1 MQSPSGTGE
10 YGPRK
15 MAPAFLMRLT
25 TASAS
30 LVGTKEFGGVG
41 VGRVDGLVETVG
53 QHDGRLGAGQRR
65 AGHARRARRAA
76 TRCFEALPAPCR
88 QSRRSRRTGTD
99 PASSSCS
106 AWPMR
111 SAASRLGLAVSSAM
125 MPISVGPATASMPT
139 NAETSDLA
147 VATKMLPGPVIL
159 STGSHRMS
167 PSCGSLPL
175 APYANMAM
183 A

>member
-1 MQSPSGTGE
+1 M
-10 YGPRK
+10 
-15 MAPAFLMRLT
+15 
-25 TASAS
+25 
-30 LVGTKEFGGVG
+30 FGGVG

-65 AGHARRARRAA
+65 VDTLGVLGTRHAVL
-76 TRCFEALPAPCR
+76 EALLHLVGNLGGVGE
-88 QSRRSRRTGTD
+88 QHGTGELIV
-99 PASSSCS
+99 
-106 AWPMR
+106 
-111 SAASRLGLAVSSAM
+111 LGLADE
-125 MPISVGPATASMPT
+125 VGGQQARVGGFVGDDADFGGAGNRVMPT